1 MLSCRNTTFNPRDV
15 SLSWDPPLHELQNGV
30 ITGYQLS
37 CIEEGSAI
45 PVPFTNKTLNSSNT
59 FYTITDITPFQLF
72 NCSISAIDSGGIGP
86 SEVCV
91 FMTAEDG

>member
-1 MLSCRNTTFNPRDV
+1 MQNCRNTTFNPRDV
-15 SLSWDPPLHELQNGV
+15 SLSWDPPLQELQNGV

-72 NCSISAIDSGGIGP
+72 NCSISAINSGGIGP

-91 FMTAEDG
+91 FMAAEDG